1 MKTFLLLF
9 LLCLCLPTL
18 PAGETKPTSVHKPNV
33 ISVMIGG
40 AFGQS
45 YEITY
50 DERELRY
57 YAARNFFELKTARPV
72 VIHPSDREWQAFF
85 GELERLK
92 AWKWQRHYL
101 NPTVA
106 DGTYWRAVVTYSTRE
121 ARDVVSTGSNA
132 YPPGFKPFLAAIRKL
147 IGGKKFE

>member
-18 PAGETKPTSVHKPNV
+18 GAGEAKPTSVHKPDV
-33 ISVMIGG
+33 MSVMIGG

-45 YEITY
+45 YQITY

-57 YAARNFFELKTARPV
+57 YAARNFFELKTAQPV
-72 VIHPSDREWQAFF
+72 VIQPTDREWQTFYV
-85 GELERLK
+85 ELERLN

-106 DGTYWRAVVTYSTRE
+106 DGTSWRAVVSYPTRE

-132 YPPGFKPFLAAIRKL
+132 YPPGFKPFLAAVRKL